1 MNTKNNSYAVDRAK
15 ENDKDNVKRVRLK
28 TAVDD
33 MILYISVNIILI
45 IFVLVVG
52 IPLIH
57 ILASSFSS
65 TRAVITG
72 KVFLWPVNFS
82 LEGYKAVFSHRL
94 IVSAY
99 RNTIFYTVVGT
110 LINLAVTMTCA
121 YPLSR
126 KDFPMRNFFT
136 IFFAFTMFFGGG
148 LIPTYI
154 LMTQIKFVNTIWA
167 MIIPGALSVY
177 NMILARTFLSNSSLQ
192 SLFDAAQID
201 GCSDANYF
209 FYVVLPL
216 SKPIIAVLTLYYAV
230 GHWNSYF
237 GALIYLNNEKLYP
250 LQLVLRQI
258 LVMNQI
264 DASDLVD
271 VEEVVARQGL
281 ADLLK
286 YSLIVVSTVPIL
298 CVYPFIQKY
307 FIKGVMI
314 GSLKG

>member
-1 MNTKNNSYAVDRAK
+1 MNTEKKFNTVVRTKNHG
-15 ENDKDNVKRVRLK
+15 NVRSVKLK
-28 TAVDD
+28 TAMDD
-33 MILYISVNIILI
+33 MILYVIVDIILI
-45 IFVLVVG
+45 IFVLIVSL
-52 IPLIH
+52 PLIN
-57 ILASSFSS
+57 ILSSSFSS
-65 TRAVITG
+65 TRAVLTG
-72 KVFLWPVNFS
+72 KVFLLPVGFNF
-82 LEGYKAVFSHRL
+82 EGYKAVFSHRL

-99 RNTIFYTVVGT
+99 RNTIFYTTVGT

-126 KDFPMRNFFT
+126 KDFPMRKFFT
-136 IFFAFTMFFGGG
+136 IFFTFTMFFSGG

-167 MIIPGALSVY
+167 MIIPGAMSVY
-177 NMILARTFLSNSSLQ
+177 NMILARTFLSNSTIQ
-192 SLFDAAQID
+192 SLYDAAQID
-201 GCSDANYF
+201 GCSDASYF
-209 FYVVLPL
+209 FSILLPL

-237 GALIYLNNEKLYP
+237 NALIYLNNEKLYP

-264 DASDLVD
+264 DASDLTD
-271 VEEVVARQGL
+271 VEELIARQGL

-286 YSLIVVSTVPIL
+286 YSLIVISTAPIL

-307 FIKGVMI
+307 FMKGVMI

>member
-1 MNTKNNSYAVDRAK
+1 MITEKKFYPIVRTKDHS
-15 ENDKDNVKRVRLK
+15 NVKNTRVKSSVEDR
-28 TAVDD
+28 
-33 MILYISVNIILI
+33 ILYIFVDILLI
-45 IFVLVVG
+45 IFVLIVG
-52 IPLIH
+52 LPLIN
-57 ILASSFSS
+57 IISSSFSS
-65 TRAVITG
+65 TKAVITG
-72 KVFLWPVNFS
+72 KVFLLPVGFN

-99 RNTIFYTVVGT
+99 RNTIFYTLAGT
-110 LINLAVTMTCA
+110 FINLVVTMTCA

-136 IFFAFTMFFGGG
+136 GFFAFTMFFSGG

-154 LMTQIKFVNTIWA
+154 LMTQIRFINTIWA
-167 MIIPGALSVY
+167 MLIPGAMSVY
-177 NMILARTFLSNSSLQ
+177 NMILARTFLSSSAIQ
-192 SLFDAAQID
+192 SLHDAAQID
-201 GCSDANYF
+201 GCSDASYF
-209 FYVVLPL
+209 FTILLPL
-216 SKPIIAVLTLYYAV
+216 SKPIIAVLALYYAV

-250 LQLVLRQI
+250 LQIVLRQI
-258 LVMNQI
+258 LIMNQI

-271 VEEVVARQGL
+271 VEGLIARQGL

-286 YSLIVVSTVPIL
+286 YSLIVVSTAPIL

-314 GSLKG
+314 GSIKG

>member
-1 MNTKNNSYAVDRAK
+1 MNTEKNSNTTVGTEAHGSARSAKLKNSM
-15 ENDKDNVKRVRLK
+15 
-28 TAVDD
+28 DD
-33 MILYISVNIILI
+33 MILYICVDAILI
-45 IFVLVVG
+45 IFVIIVG
-52 IPLIH
+52 LPLLN
-57 ILASSFSS
+57 ILSSSFSS

-72 KVFLWPVNFS
+72 KVFLWPVGFS

-99 RNTIFYTVVGT
+99 RNTIFYTLVGT

-126 KDFPMRNFFT
+126 KDFPMRKFFT

-154 LMTQIKFVNTIWA
+154 LMTQIKFINTIWA
-167 MIIPGALSVY
+167 MLIPGAMSVY
-177 NMILARTFLSNSSLQ
+177 NMILARTFLSSNTLQ
-192 SLFDAAQID
+192 SLHDAAQID
-201 GCSDANYF
+201 GCSDAGYF
-209 FYVVLPL
+209 FTIILPL
-216 SKPIIAVLTLYYAV
+216 SKPIIAVLALYYAV

-237 GALIYLNNEKLYP
+237 NALIYLNNEKLYP

-264 DASDLVD
+264 DASELTD
-271 VEEVVARQGL
+271 VEELIARQGL

-286 YSLIVVSTVPIL
+286 YSLIVVSTAPIL

-307 FIKGVMI
+307 FMKGVMI